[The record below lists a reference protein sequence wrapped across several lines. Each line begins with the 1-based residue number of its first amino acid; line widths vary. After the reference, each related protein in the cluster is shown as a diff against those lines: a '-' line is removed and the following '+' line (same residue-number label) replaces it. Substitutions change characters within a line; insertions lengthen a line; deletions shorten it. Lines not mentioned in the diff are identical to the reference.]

1 MKIKSLQFYDYRVFY
16 STKEEDKKD
25 YLIEVCG
32 KNLLLYG
39 ENGSGKT
46 SLFRGLNDIV
56 YQKDFTTHFQTPLL
70 KEGFVEVT
78 FDDATTDRF
87 DDTGVKASKA
97 ELINISKLNSF
108 LSYKE
113 LLRTHLK
120 DEDEIN
126 FFELVVDD
134 ILKEHTLQTLGQ
146 LQTAWGNLARN
157 LEPEKSKIQASVP
170 AEISAEEAREQI
182 EKLDADYNAE
192 IQKFNDEFV
201 ELLNTIN
208 SGIEEIIAYFN
219 QGIEIKFEL
228 TELTKDNLYNPELKA
243 NVKYAQ
249 TGLNSFHLFLNEAKL
264 SAIAISIYLTALKS
278 NPTHGTIQF
287 LFLDDV
293 FLGLDLSNRLPLLD
307 ILKEKFSDWQIFL
320 TTYDRHWFEVA
331 KQHLNNDWKAIEMY
345 ATSVEGKLFDKPLI
359 IQSDDYFVKA
369 RNYFSAGD
377 YPASLNYLR
386 KELESQIKARLPEE
400 STRHYEGKPH
410 QLVHLWDLL
419 VERYDRNKQG
429 KLITEKIKNELK
441 VARFS
446 LLNPQSHD
454 NLSAPVYKY
463 ELQRAIDLIK
473 DIQNIPII
481 KGVTLLASGMELVFK
496 HPRVSYSL
504 KLRLE
509 EDWTI
514 DIYDGVKKHDYPK
527 CRLIEWEF
535 NGNKNWNMLKN
546 VAMTEAEIEKHIN
559 ITKIKLSEYNKIV
572 QYHLGNP
579 LLTPLTEIELNS
591 NTTFETIWTVKE
603 LIEKSENQKNDN
615 WFCRIFRK

>member
-25 YLIEVCG
+25 YFIAVDG

-46 SLFRGLNDIV
+46 SLFRGLNDII
-56 YQKDFTTHFQTPLL
+56 YQNDFVPHFQTPLL
-70 KEGFVEVT
+70 NAGYVEIA
-78 FDDATTDRF
+78 FDDNSTDRF
-87 DDTGVKASKA
+87 DAAGTSAVKP

-113 LLRTHLK
+113 LLRTHF
-120 DEDEIN
+120 DEVDEIN
-126 FFELVVDD
+126 FFELVVDY

-157 LEPEKSKIQASVP
+157 LEPEKGKIQASVP
-170 AEISAEEAREQI
+170 TEISAEEAKEQI

-192 IQKFNDEFV
+192 IQKFNDEFI
-201 ELLNTIN
+201 ELLNIIN
-208 SGIEEIIAYFN
+208 SGIEGIIAYFN

-228 TELTKDNLYNPELKA
+228 TELTKDNLSNPELKA

-249 TGLNSFHLFLNEAKL
+249 TGLSSFHLFLNEAKL
-264 SAIAISIYLTALKS
+264 SSIAISIYLTALKS
-278 NPTHGTIQF
+278 NPTQGTIKF
-287 LFLDDV
+287 LFLDDI

-307 ILKEKFSDWQIFL
+307 ILKDKFSDWQIFL

-331 KQHLNNDWKAIEMY
+331 KQHLNSDWKAIEMY
-345 ATSVEGKLFDKPLI
+345 ATSIEGKFFDKPLI

-369 RNYFSAGD
+369 KNYFSAGD

-419 VERYDRNKQG
+419 VERYDRNKQSA
-429 KLITEKIKNELK
+429 LITEKIKDELK

-463 ELQRAIDLIK
+463 ELQRAFDLVK

-481 KGVTLLASGMELVFK
+481 NGVTLLSAGMELVFK
-496 HPRVSYSL
+496 HPDINYTMTMEL
-504 KLRLE
+504 L
-509 EDWTI
+509 EDWQI
-514 DIYDGVKKHDYPK
+514 DIVGGVKTHNYPK
-527 CRLIEWEF
+527 C
-535 NGNKNWNMLKN
+535 KLKHWQLSGRDYYN
-546 VAMTEAEIEKHIN
+546 THN
-559 ITKIKLSEYNKIV
+559 NTPGTKPDKLPEPKLNAARSNLV
-572 QYHLGNP
+572 GQT
-579 LLTPLTEIELNS
+579 LLQPLTEETFNA
-591 NTTFETIWTVKE
+591 NTTFESIWSVKE
-603 LIEKSENQKNDN
+603 LIEKSENNKSDN
-615 WFCRIFRK
+615 WFCRIFRR